1 MLKIYRIFIFLILI
15 LFTIGCNNGEEVNNA
30 DEIKN
35 EIIQAMEQQKNYSF
49 EGSTSLNITQ
59 NNMEDV
65 IKFSGFINEKNNM
78 YLDLNIA
85 SIQGMPEEKMEVI
98 NSANKMKV
106 KYEDTEQWQTVSQ
119 EEYAIFNEFQSW
131 NPEYILSE
139 IGKAIDSETIQKK
152 NETQGIKVYL
162 DSNIVKEQLEEQMRM
177 QLGGAGFTDEE
188 IQQMKEDYGLTDE
201 EIAELSDDL
210 NKQMQDTE
218 QQINQMMETITVEAY
233 YEVYYDSD
241 SLLIEEIVQV
251 TNTKYQVGEENIE
264 ENMVLKMN
272 FSDYGKENQLPAS

>member
-1 MLKIYRIFIFLILI
+1 MFKTYRIFIFLILF

-30 DEIKN
+30 NEIKN

-65 IKFSGFINEKNNM
+65 IKFSGFISEKNNM

-106 KYEDTEQWQTVSQ
+106 KYEDTEQWQTVSE

-139 IGKAIDSETIQKK
+139 IGKAIDSETIQKT

-162 DSNIVKEQLEEQMRM
+162 DSKVVKEQLEEQMRM